1 MVRGRRPSR
10 LRWRLSASGDEPH
23 GQTVLIL
30 HGLLRQ
36 VVGLSDAGESAALAG
51 AHGVARQQGDQ
62 DSFHH
67 HHGDVF
73 AHAGARPTAE
83 GLEEASGH
91 LRGRGG
97 GQASSAG
104 PRLRSH
110 ASCRATYCLL
120 EVGQAELSGF
130 GEEFRLVHEADVE
143 NDVGPFPDPNAVD
156 GVVLQ
161 SFSHGEIHHGVKPH
175 GLVDEAL
182 HHLQALVVDVLLAF
196 LACK

>member
-1 MVRGRRPSR
+1 MATG
-10 LRWRLSASGDEPH
+10 SGDEPH
-23 GQTVLIL
+23 GQAVLIL

-36 VVGLSDAGESAALAG
+36 VVGLSDAGESAAVAG
-51 AHGVARQQGDQ
+51 AHGVTGQQGDQ
-62 DSFHH
+62 DGFHH

-73 AHAGARPTAE
+73 SHAGARPTAK
-83 GLEEASGH
+83 GLEEATGH
-91 LRGRGG
+91 LWGRDG
-97 GQASSAG
+97 GQPSSAA
-104 PRLRSH
+104 PCLWSH
-110 ASCRATYCLL
+110 LSCPTTYCLL
-120 EVGQAELSGF
+120 EVAQAELSGF

-175 GLVDEAL
+175 GLIDEAL
-182 HHLQALVVDVLLAF
+182 HHLQALVVDVLLTL